1 VRINR
6 GHIFVVMVILILVA
20 AFVLR
25 FFTAAPVGIIA
36 IVVFVIV
43 RKMRKK
49 MEEEA
54 RRQQEESRTDDA
66 YQETYENSYQ
76 EAWKAEDAYRRNETD
91 KKDSIITC
99 EYCGSKVDTEK
110 HAVCPHCGGPYG
122 DNEEWK
128 EIRRKRNA

>member
-1 VRINR
+1 MRINR

-20 AFVLR
+20 ASVLR

-54 RRQQEESRTDDA
+54 RRQQEESRTEDT
-66 YQETYENSYQ
+66 YQET
-76 EAWKAEDAYRRNETD
+76 WKAEDAYRQNETD

-110 HAVCPHCGGPYG
+110 HAVCPHCGGPYW